1 MKPVIRFSALTIAVC
16 SVVGLSGCKLSD
28 LIDSDESSKF
38 VALQGTA
45 ATADGPMIGARVDI
59 KDANGNEFAA
69 YVDSSGYFSLTQDP
83 DDEDEEYIELRA
95 PLILSVD
102 YNEQTYRSMLCNIVY
117 SQFGDAIDTVNI
129 HPLTEFVMAETAGT
143 TGTDYAN
150 WTEGASETYCS
161 LGGFVTSYNNIA
173 HTLAGNIVTNPYS
186 EEEYQGAFNFFNTL
200 FNADGTGFDEV
211 LDNFDPGMQI
221 DEAPE
226 WFRISNSLGSLNLL
240 PGTSWNGTAT
250 GRFGADTIN
259 ETGDNIQ
266 ISITPDGLAET
277 LEDLLSNQA
286 ENEIELQSLSISAE
300 GLGIGEIGT
309 TATVRLKGTAALVG
323 ASIVNR
329 DFDITLE
336 LVRVE
341 GGLVIDGPVLR

>member
-1 MKPVIRFSALTIAVC
+1 MKPVIRFSALAIAVC
-16 SVVGLSGCKLSD
+16 SVIGLSGCKLSD

-45 ATADGPMIGARVDI
+45 ATAEGPMIGARVDI

-83 DDEDEEYIELRA
+83 DEEDEEYIELRA

-117 SQFGDAIDTVNI
+117 SQFGDAIDTVNV
-129 HPLTEFVMAETAGT
+129 HPLTEFVMAKTAGT
-143 TGTDYAN
+143 TSTDYAD
-150 WTEGASETYCS
+150 WTSGASEKYCS
-161 LGGFVTSYNNIA
+161 TGAFVERYNNIA
-173 HTLAGNIVTNPYS
+173 HTLTGNIVTNPYS

-200 FNADGTGFDEV
+200 FSANGTGFDEV
-211 LDNFDPGMQI
+211 LDNFDPEMI
-221 DEAPE
+221 INEAPE

-240 PGTSWNGTAT
+240 PGTSWDGAAT
-250 GRFGADTIN
+250 GRFGSETVN
-259 ETGDNIQ
+259 EFAENID
-266 ISITPDGLAET
+266 ISVTPEGLAET
-277 LEDLLSNQA
+277 LEDLLRSLA

-309 TATVRLKGTAALVG
+309 TATVHLKGTAALVG

-336 LVRVE
+336 LERVA
-341 GGLVIDGPVLR
+341 GGLVIDGPVPR